1 MHRWVSAG
9 AAAAA
14 LAVLL
19 PAFAAAA
26 DYKLNGKVT
35 IKNTCST
42 QEVTDDILITITV
55 ALNDTDEATFTT
67 KEKPGTQFSL
77 PKSYPAK
84 PKNWKIVSVLRTDK
98 TPICSCLCCDPILD
112 KTTKKV
118 QKCQQHPTALGS
130 SEVDNDTVYEVTVT
144 CECKDYVPDP

>member
-1 MHRWVSAG
+1 MHRWVSA

-26 DYKLNGKVT
+26 DYKLTGKVT
-35 IKNTCST
+35 IKNTCSKE
-42 QEVTDDILITITV
+42 EVTDDILITIAV
-55 ALNDTDEATFTT
+55 DLGDTGEASFPT
-67 KEKPGTQFSL
+67 KEKPGTKFSL
-77 PKSYPAK
+77 PKSYTVK

-98 TPICSCLCCDPILD
+98 TPICSCLCCDPIVD
-112 KTTKKV
+112 PTTKKV
-118 QKCQQHPTALGS
+118 QKCQLHPTPQGS